1 MGYRSDIA
9 YVIRFKTTEQR
20 DAYMELVKHR
30 NDQDMINALEDCES
44 RYEEPIITFRL
55 DDTKWYSDNVYVQ
68 GHSKLMAWAVET
80 FPDDAAWRCVEL
92 GEDGQEEIH
101 EDGED
106 CSELYDYVDTRH
118 TLNIDFPQVIAE
130 VLSTTTTKE

>member
-1 MGYRSDIA
+1 MGYRSDVA
-9 YVIRFKTTEQR
+9 YVIRFKSIEQR

-44 RYEEPIITFRL
+44 RYEEPIITFETS
-55 DDTKWYSDNVYVQ
+55 DIKWYDTTAYVQ
-68 GHSKLMAWAVET
+68 GHSRLLAWAVET

-101 EDGED
+101 EGGED

-118 TLNIDFPQVIAE
+118 TLNIDFPEVI
-130 VLSTTTTKE
+130 STTTEE